1 VYEMKEG
8 MVYGNKLLFLRL
20 SNSKRDVDAPIQF
33 VDANFRGLLIVSEL
47 VVGE

>member
-1 VYEMKEG
+1 MYEMKEI
-8 MVYGNKLLFLRL
+8 MVYGNKLFFLRL
-20 SNSKRDVDAPIQF
+20 YKSKRDVDAPIQI

>member
-1 VYEMKEG
+1 MYVMKEG

-20 SNSKRDVDAPIQF
+20 SNNKRDVDALIQF

-47 VVGE
+47 VVGD